1 MDQVTDITTQLAN
14 SLQGTFN
21 SVANFLPKL
30 IGALVILF
38 IGYFVARAI
47 RWALYKVLKA
57 VKFNDI
63 ADKVGINSKLK
74 DAGLKSDATGMMAK
88 LGYWMVMFTVYVLF
102 FDALGLGVVSD
113 LLNKVVSYIPQLI
126 VGCILLIVGMFLA
139 DFIRDMVKAALKS
152 GSFDNPNLVGNI
164 AYGAVMFLTVSI
176 VLNQLQIGGDIVN
189 TIVTAV
195 LGGLSIAVAIAFGLG
210 GRDWAASTI
219 KKISKMD

>member
-1 MDQVTDITTQLAN
+1 MDNVTDITSQLSN

-21 SVANFLPKL
+21 SVAEFLPKL
-30 IGALVILF
+30 IGALIILLIGWF
-38 IGYFVARAI
+38 IARAI
-47 RWALYKVLKA
+47 KWALYKVLKA

-63 ADKVGINSKLK
+63 ADKVGINGKLK

-88 LGYWMVMFTVYVLF
+88 LGYWMVMFTVLVMF
-102 FDALGLGVVSD
+102 FNALGLGVVSD
-113 LLNKVVSYIPQLI
+113 LLNQVISYIPKLI

-139 DFIRDMVKAALKS
+139 DFVRDLVKAALKS

-164 AYGAVMFLTVSI
+164 AYGAIMFLTVSI
-176 VLNQLQIGGDIVN
+176 VMNQLQIGGDIIN